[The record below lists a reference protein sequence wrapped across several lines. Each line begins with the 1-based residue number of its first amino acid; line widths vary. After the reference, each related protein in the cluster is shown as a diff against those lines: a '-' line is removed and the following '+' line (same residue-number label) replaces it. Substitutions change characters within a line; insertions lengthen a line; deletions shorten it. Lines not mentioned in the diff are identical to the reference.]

1 LAAID
6 FVFIKSN
13 VGKLSAPLRQST
25 GRLQHQPDS
34 FAVGWGGAGGQRVC
48 AQIMLNQKAR

>member
-25 GRLQHQPDS
+25 GRLHHEPIRS
-34 FAVGWGGAGGQRVC
+34 LWELSLAGGQR
-48 AQIMLNQKAR
+48 LGLRPLT